1 MRGWR
6 FALNRRWFGYLAAA
20 IVFAFFCVLLSQWQ
34 FARRDEALVEV
45 TRITENYDASPV
57 PLERAMPSLEEFDAN
72 NKWMPVVV
80 TGEYLADEQL
90 LVRNRPFDGRPGF
103 DVLTPLLLSDGSIF
117 VVDRGWVEPGSTADA
132 PVAVPAPPDG
142 QVTVIA
148 HLKPSEPA
156 LLGRTAPEGQIPTIE
171 LAAVAQLL
179 DRPTYTGAYGLLESE
194 DPAPTS
200 RPAAATKPQPDEGPH
215 LSYAVQWIVFAI
227 FGFGGL
233 AYALRQEY
241 RLINANDPAERA
253 RALLRRAKAAQR
265 PTDADAEDALLD
277 AAQR

>member
-20 IVFAFFCVLLSQWQ
+20 VVFAFLCVLLSQWQ

-45 TRITENYDASPV
+45 TRITENYDAPPV
-57 PLERAMPSLEEFDAN
+57 VLSSALPSLDAFDADK
-72 NKWMPVVV
+72 KWLPVEI
-80 TGEYLADEQL
+80 TGEYLTDEQL
-90 LVRNRPFDGRPGF
+90 LVRNRPFTGE
-103 DVLTPLLLSDGSIF
+103 VLTPLLLDDGSVF

-132 PVAVPAPPDG
+132 PVAVPAPPSG
-142 QVTVIA
+142 RVTVIA

-156 LLGRTAPEGQIPTIE
+156 LLGRTAPQGQIPTIE
-171 LAAVAQLL
+171 LGAVADLL

-194 DPAPTS
+194 DPAPAS
-200 RPAAATKPQPDEGPH
+200 RPAAAVRPQPDEGPH

-241 RLINANDPAERA
+241 RLINADDPAERE
-253 RALLRRAKAAQR
+253 RALLRRAKAARR
-265 PTDADAEDALLD
+265 PTDADAEDQLLD